1 MIRTMRREFLA
12 IATVAGLAM
21 LAPVAAQA
29 QTSAVKY
36 KAVFQVSD
44 GDPQKWNLT
53 LNNAKNVQDDLGASA
68 VDLEVVV
75 YGPGIGMLKLESP
88 VAVRVAEAL
97 RSGVKVVACENTMKG
112 QHLERSD
119 MLPDI
124 AYVRAGVVELIVRQ
138 REGYAYIRP

>member
-12 IATVAGLAM
+12 IASVAGLAM

-36 KAVFQVSD
+36 KAVLQVSD

-112 QHLERSD
+112 QHLEQSD
-119 MLPDI
+119 MLPEI

-138 REGYAYIRP
+138 RDGYAYIRP